1 MLWHTVLKCY
11 QFKKLKWEFLRND
24 PLSLARQ
31 MTLQRSPTVGA
42 GWEQMSCHCTT
53 HCSDMLCS
61 TCPHWAFVVPIKEQQ
76 LFLPPCVVVRIT
88 HRNSFYLSLSITKIS
103 KLSNLIL
110 PQTMWQ
116 PQFFFLSQFGFNRND
131 CFKHVLLP
139 SHLQG
144 RSSSCVAH

>member
-1 MLWHTVLKCY
+1 MWYELGPQLCFFACGLPVLSALFVEKIIHWPSNFLGTLLKGHKCTWKGWFPDSGLFYGPRCLFTY
-11 QFKKLKWEFLRND
+11 QPSNFF
-24 PLSLARQ
+24 A
-31 MTLQRSPTVGA
+31 VA
-42 GWEQMSCHCTT
+42 T

-116 PQFFFLSQFGFNRND
+116 PQFFF
-131 CFKHVLLP
+131 
-139 SHLQG
+139 
-144 RSSSCVAH
+144 